1 MQGRHLEHAM
11 ALARWFV
18 LLALPAALASM
29 DAAAQP
35 AGTPSRGDIAFLQDA
50 ARADLAEIKGSRLA
64 VDKAVNTQ
72 VRGYAQQMVDDHT
85 KAHEALAALAANKGV
100 TLPAE
105 PTLAQKARLDLLASA
120 DGSAFD
126 RRYADTLGVDA
137 HRDTVRMFQKAA
149 TVATDSDIK
158 AWAAKMLPTL
168 QHHLQMATDLKTVT
182 AKEGNAKAL
191 QDKKQ

>member
-1 MQGRHLEHAM
+1 MS
-11 ALARWFV
+11 LARWFA
-18 LLALPAALASM
+18 LLALPAALVSL
-29 DAAAQP
+29 DAAAQA
-35 AGTPSRGDIAFLQDA
+35 AGTPSRGDIAFLEDA
-50 ARADLAEIKGSRLA
+50 ARAGLAEIQGGKLA

-85 KAHEALAALAANKGV
+85 KAHEALAALAAKKGV

-120 DGSAFD
+120 DGAAFD

-137 HRDTVRMFQKAA
+137 HRDTLRMFQKAA
-149 TVATDSDIK
+149 TVAADGDIK
-158 AWAAKMLPTL
+158 AWAGKMLPTL
-168 QHHLQMATDLKTVT
+168 QHHLQMATDLKTVA
-182 AKEGNAKAL
+182 AKEGNARAL